1 VSKAAK
7 EAAQEAKRDSETWN
21 EYLQRCTETPPNI
34 TEFVESGGNSGPV
47 QLDATE
53 YSNIA
58 DEIEERLR

>member
-1 VSKAAK
+1 MSDRANIKVSREFYENHNERRK
-7 EAAQEAKRDSETWN
+7 ELGLSWEGYIDS
-21 EYLQRCTETPPNI
+21 QSPNI
-34 TEFVESGGNSGPV
+34 TVPPV